1 MESISSLLADYGAD
15 IPLAF
20 WTNIRLAFLAT
31 LGSFVLGVV
40 LALFRISPVPS
51 LRALGTG
58 YVNVVR
64 NTPLTIIML
73 LGVLAVWGQLK
84 ISFSSDFTLN
94 FFIYAVIALSLYH
107 AAFMCEAIRSGVN
120 TVPLGQAEA
129 ARSIGLGFLPA
140 ARHVILPQALRGAI
154 TPLGNT
160 VIALTKNTTVA
171 AAASVAEASGL
182 MKRMIEFS
190 PDVMVAIFLTFAIG
204 FTIAY
209 FLAFEVRSKAIQS
222 VLFLICTIP
231 FWTSNVIR
239 MIAWVPLLGRNGL
252 VEIDTERGG
261 LGLQRVEH
269 VRQAARQRGA
279 VVDGQL
285 ASDGLRRQAVAQG
298 GQEEHRPDHQFLFIA
313 PERRPR

>member
-20 WTNIRLAFLAT
+20 WMNIRLAFLAT
-31 LGSFVLGVV
+31 LGSFLLGVV

-51 LRALGTG
+51 LRAIGAG

-84 ISFSSDFTLN
+84 ISFSPDFPLN
-94 FFIYAVIALSLYH
+94 FFVYAVIALSLYH

-190 PDVMVAIFLTFAIG
+190 PNVMVAIFLTFAVGFCLIVIPIG
-204 FTIAY
+204 
-209 FLAFEVRSKAIQS
+209 
-222 VLFLICTIP
+222 
-231 FWTSNVIR
+231 
-239 MIAWVPLLGRNGL
+239 LL
-252 VEIDTERGG
+252 TTW
-261 LGLQRVEH
+261 
-269 VRQAARQRGA
+269 
-279 VVDGQL
+279 
-285 ASDGLRRQAVAQG
+285 ASEKWAVA
-298 GQEEHRPDHQFLFIA
+298 R
-313 PERRPR
+313 

>member
-51 LRALGTG
+51 LRALGAG

-204 FTIAY
+204 FC
-209 FLAFEVRSKAIQS
+209 
-222 VLFLICTIP
+222 LIVIP
-231 FWTSNVIR
+231 
-239 MIAWVPLLGRNGL
+239 NGL
-252 VEIDTERGG
+252 LTTW
-261 LGLQRVEH
+261 
-269 VRQAARQRGA
+269 
-279 VVDGQL
+279 
-285 ASDGLRRQAVAQG
+285 ASEKWAVA
-298 GQEEHRPDHQFLFIA
+298 R
-313 PERRPR
+313 

>member
-204 FTIAY
+204 FC
-209 FLAFEVRSKAIQS
+209 
-222 VLFLICTIP
+222 LIVIP
-231 FWTSNVIR
+231 IG
-239 MIAWVPLLGRNGL
+239 LL
-252 VEIDTERGG
+252 TTW
-261 LGLQRVEH
+261 
-269 VRQAARQRGA
+269 
-279 VVDGQL
+279 
-285 ASDGLRRQAVAQG
+285 ASEKWAVA
-298 GQEEHRPDHQFLFIA
+298 R
-313 PERRPR
+313 

>member
-84 ISFSSDFTLN
+84 VSFSSDFTLN

-204 FTIAY
+204 FC
-209 FLAFEVRSKAIQS
+209 
-222 VLFLICTIP
+222 LIVIP
-231 FWTSNVIR
+231 IG
-239 MIAWVPLLGRNGL
+239 LLTTWASEKWAVGR
-252 VEIDTERGG
+252 
-261 LGLQRVEH
+261 
-269 VRQAARQRGA
+269 
-279 VVDGQL
+279 
-285 ASDGLRRQAVAQG
+285 
-298 GQEEHRPDHQFLFIA
+298 
-313 PERRPR
+313 

>member
-51 LRALGTG
+51 LRALGAG

-120 TVPLGQAEA
+120 PVPLGQAEA

-204 FTIAY
+204 FC
-209 FLAFEVRSKAIQS
+209 
-222 VLFLICTIP
+222 LIVIP
-231 FWTSNVIR
+231 IG
-239 MIAWVPLLGRNGL
+239 LL
-252 VEIDTERGG
+252 TTW
-261 LGLQRVEH
+261 
-269 VRQAARQRGA
+269 
-279 VVDGQL
+279 
-285 ASDGLRRQAVAQG
+285 ASEKWAVA
-298 GQEEHRPDHQFLFIA
+298 R
-313 PERRPR
+313 